1 MQNLQNPVL
10 FYTYSKVKLGLSMFC
25 VVHILLGPNFT
36 LLDNTI
42 FR

>member
-10 FYTYSKVKLGLSMFC
+10 FYTYSKVRLELSTFYVVYVLLGLS
-25 VVHILLGPNFT
+25 FT
-36 LLDNTI
+36 LLDSTI